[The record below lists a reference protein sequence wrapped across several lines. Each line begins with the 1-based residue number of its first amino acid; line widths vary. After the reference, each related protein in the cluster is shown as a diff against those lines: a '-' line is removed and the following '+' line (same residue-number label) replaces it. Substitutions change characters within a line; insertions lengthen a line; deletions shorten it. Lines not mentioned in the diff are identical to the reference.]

1 MTTVMLS
8 NKYCSGFEPIIS
20 MTIAFDEKTER
31 QDKDFFLLVI
41 LESKS
46 QTVIDTAVKMSKTEL
61 R

>member
-8 NKYCSGFEPIIS
+8 NKHCSGFEPIIS